1 MSLWH
6 QERGQGGVCGCVQ
19 CDWACRCACARSGSN
34 GSPGSVC
41 VRPHRCTASE
51 LTPLTHPLHLLQST
65 DRLMGYKENSVE
77 VANNMPGLM
86 KKEAYA

>member
-1 MSLWH
+1 M
-6 QERGQGGVCGCVQ
+6 ECVA
-19 CDWACRCACARSGSN
+19 ACSVTGPVGALA
-34 GSPGSVC
+34 PALVAMAALEVC
-41 VRPHRCTASE
+41 VCAHRCTASE